1 MVNSTFKAK
10 HILKNVSSL
19 GTTLRFSI
27 LLIWLADVSQ
37 NDAKSSW
44 LILILFLLLLSS
56 LINWQV
62 ELDVRSLEEGSSFTL
77 LDCMG
82 L

>member
-10 HILKNVSSL
+10 HILKNVSNL

-27 LLIWLADVSQ
+27 LLIWLADVPQ

-77 LDCMG
+77 LDCM
-82 L
+82 